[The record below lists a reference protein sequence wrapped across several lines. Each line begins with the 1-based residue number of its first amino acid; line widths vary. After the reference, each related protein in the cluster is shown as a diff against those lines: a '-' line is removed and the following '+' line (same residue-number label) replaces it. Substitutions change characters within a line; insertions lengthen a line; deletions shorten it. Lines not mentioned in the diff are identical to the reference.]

1 MNVIGRILERLA
13 LIVLLIGGA
22 GMLMAVFLG
31 TGDVVGTPGFGRP
44 IAGTRE
50 LTESTMVLIVFG
62 ALAYAQIRRSHI
74 RVELLYTRL
83 SARGKTAMDIV
94 ADIAALVFF
103 GLMCWQAVGEAQYSY
118 QIGEVTDGL
127 IEFPLVPARFIL
139 VAGTAIMIVRLVF
152 DFITDIG
159 HFVRRDD
166 VYSGSEPIIPD
177 LPIPDIE
184 ENQ

>member
-1 MNVIGRILERLA
+1 MNIIGRVLERLA
-13 LIVLLIGGA
+13 LIVLLIGGV

-31 TGDVVGTPGFGRP
+31 TGDVIGTKGFGQP

-62 ALAYAQIRRSHI
+62 ALAYAQIRRAHI
-74 RVELLYTRL
+74 RVELIYTHL
-83 SARGKTAMDIV
+83 SARGRTAMDIV
-94 ADIAALVFF
+94 ADIAALGFF

-139 VAGTAIMIVRLVF
+139 VAGTAIMLVRLVF
-152 DFITDIG
+152 DLITDIG

-166 VYSGSEPIIPD
+166 VDSRPEPIIPD
-177 LPIPDIE
+177 LAMLDIE
-184 ENQ
+184 EHK

>member
-1 MNVIGRILERLA
+1 MNVLGRILERLA

-31 TGDVVGTPGFGRP
+31 TGDVFGTQGFGQP

-83 SARGKTAMDIV
+83 SARGRAAMDIV

-118 QIGEVTDGL
+118 QLGEVTDGRIEVPL
-127 IEFPLVPARFIL
+127 IPARFIL

-152 DFITDIG
+152 DLIADIG

-166 VYSGSEPIIPD
+166 VGGGSEPIIPD
-177 LPIPDIE
+177 LSIPDIE

>member
-1 MNVIGRILERLA
+1 MDAIGRILERLG
-13 LIVLLIGGA
+13 LTVLLIGGA

-31 TGDVVGTPGFGRP
+31 TGDVIGTQGFGQP

-62 ALAYAQIRRSHI
+62 ALAYAQIRRAHI

-83 SARGKTAMDIV
+83 SARGRTAMDVV
-94 ADIAALVFF
+94 ADIAALLFF

-118 QIGEVTDGL
+118 EIGEVTDGL

-139 VAGTAIMIVRLVF
+139 VAGTAIMIVRLTF
-152 DFITDIG
+152 DLITDIG

-166 VYSGSEPIIPD
+166 VESGSEPIIPD
-177 LPIPDIE
+177 ISFPDID
-184 ENQ
+184 NNK

>member
-1 MNVIGRILERLA
+1 
-13 LIVLLIGGA
+13 
-22 GMLMAVFLG
+22 
-31 TGDVVGTPGFGRP
+31 
-44 IAGTRE
+44 
-50 LTESTMVLIVFG
+50 
-62 ALAYAQIRRSHI
+62 
-74 RVELLYTRL
+74 
-83 SARGKTAMDIV
+83 MDIV